1 MNTSPETFQPPAAKH
16 QGPIYLMAI
25 LFVLLAVIW
34 GAIFT
39 VNKIEKRDALTEMAF
54 RSDNLAKFFQSHAST
69 TFRYADDYIKTIR
82 EIYVAEASL
91 ASAEKFMMTIPP
103 NPELLSHI
111 TIMDANGIPQLI
123 TSGQKSREIKPGT
136 NARDRD
142 YFKFQKVS
150 KTDTVYISAARK
162 GRNTG
167 LITVR
172 LVRRIISRDGK
183 FQGVIF
189 AAIKAPQLVNFFE
202 TTRLGPNSSA
212 TLIGLDKRIR
222 LRRSHAGFAAAG
234 KKIEGS
240 KLWEKLPE
248 SMTGTYEQTS
258 IVDQVPRLWTYR
270 QIENYP
276 VVAVIGSAYRDTL
289 EALAG
294 NRNFRYAVGATIS
307 VLGIALVFLARRA
320 IAITRLETEIAE
332 GKRLESELLNA
343 KDAAE
348 DANRAKSDFLAKMSH
363 ELRTPLNS
371 IIGYSEAMKE
381 EHLGRLANPKQ
392 KDYMASIFES
402 GNHLLGLINT
412 ILDISKIEANREELD
427 EELFFIPAMM
437 SASLQNVRPLAE
449 AKNTALTIDHP
460 SSLPQFNGDQGRI
473 VQIFINLLNNAIKFS
488 PTGGSVLFSAE
499 HASNGEMVFT
509 VRDNGKGIA
518 AENINRIVKPFE
530 QIGEIMASPQEGTG
544 LGLAISDS
552 LIKLHGGSMAIE
564 SALGEGTAVTVR
576 FPAERAV
583 LQSKIAV

>member
-1 MNTSPETFQPPAAKH
+1 MNTSPKALQPPVAKH
-16 QGPIYLMAI
+16 QGPVYLIAI
-25 LFVLLAVIW
+25 LIVLLVVIW
-34 GAIFT
+34 GAIIT
-39 VNKIEKRDALTEMAF
+39 VNRIEKQGALTEMAI
-54 RSDNLAKFFQSHAST
+54 RSDNLAKFFESHAST
-69 TFRYADDYIKTIR
+69 TFRYADDYIKTVR
-82 EIYVAEASL
+82 EIYVTEASL
-91 ASAEKFMMTIPP
+91 ASAKKFMMTIPA

-111 TIMDANGIPQLI
+111 TIMDANGVPQLI
-123 TSGQKSREIKPGT
+123 TSGQNVREIKPGT

-142 YFKFQKVS
+142 YFKFQKTS
-150 KTDTVYISAARK
+150 ESDSVYISAARK

-172 LVRRIISRDGK
+172 LVRRIISRDGNFK
-183 FQGVIF
+183 GVIF

-248 SMTGTYEQTS
+248 SMTGTYKQTS

-276 VVAVIGSAYRDTL
+276 VVAVIGSAYPDTL

-294 NRNFRYAVGATIS
+294 NSNFRYAVGATIS
-307 VLGIALVFLARRA
+307 VLGFILVFLARRA

-348 DANRAKSDFLAKMSH
+348 EANRAKSDFLAKMSH

-371 IIGYSEAMKE
+371 IIGYSEALKD
-381 EHLGRLANPKQ
+381 EHLGRLENPKQ
-392 KDYMASIFES
+392 KEYMTSIFAS

-412 ILDISKIEANREELD
+412 VLDISKIEAKREELY
-427 EELFFIPAMM
+427 EEPFLVSAMM
-437 SASLQNVRPLAE
+437 DASVNNVRPLAD
-449 AKNTALTIDHP
+449 AKNTALKLELP
-460 SSLPQFNGDQGRI
+460 SSLPRLHGDQGRV
-473 VQIFINLLNNAIKFS
+473 VQIFINLLTNAIKFS
-488 PTGGSVLFSAE
+488 PAGGNVLFSAE

-509 VRDNGKGIA
+509 VRDHGKGIA
-518 AENINRIVKPFE
+518 AENIDRIVKPFE

-564 SALGEGTAVTVR
+564 STLGQGTGVTVR
-576 FPAERAV
+576 FPVERTV
-583 LQSKIAV
+583 LHSKVAI